1 MWDSEVPIPVWILGF
16 FAYCIARAAASISSL
31 TARVKAQ
38 TVAFLTAFEIAS
50 TDEKNVSLLY
60 LTNDPAQK
68 IIEIETSQSKL
79 HNAV

>member
-1 MWDSEVPIPVWILGF
+1 LRTQAAFLYEPL
-16 FAYCIARAAASISSL
+16 ARAQSSK
-31 TARVKAQ
+31 TTSR
-38 TVAFLTAFEIAS
+38 AFEIAS

-60 LTNDPAQK
+60 LTIDPAQK

>member
-1 MWDSEVPIPVWILGF
+1 MNRAHELGLVNQNF
-16 FAYCIARAAASISSL
+16 
-31 TARVKAQ
+31 TAKLRTQA
-38 TVAFLTAFEIAS
+38 AFLYEPLTRAQSSQTTSRAFEIAS

>member
-1 MWDSEVPIPVWILGF
+1 LRTQAAFLYEPL
-16 FAYCIARAAASISSL
+16 ARAQSSK
-31 TARVKAQ
+31 T
-38 TVAFLTAFEIAS
+38 TSHAFEIAS

-68 IIEIETSQSKL
+68 IIKIETSQSKL